1 MRTLIVIL
9 GMVASLTSCKRE
21 EVTATG
27 KRELTM
33 RDKNLVL
40 DADNDARFGQ
50 GQAPVAAPTP
60 TEVPASP
67 FVAGVVPE
75 GWAAAPGSAFRLLNY
90 KFGTAGEA
98 YLSVSRG
105 GVLENVNR
113 WLAQFGADPVD
124 ADGLAAMEKAQL
136 AEHKGVW
143 VSADGKFGG
152 GMGKQAQD
160 SWALR
165 GVVTEGPKGLV
176 TVKMLGPV
184 DEVKAEEERLKA
196 FVAGLA
202 LQK

>member
-1 MRTLIVIL
+1 MVIVIL
-9 GMVASLTSCKRE
+9 GMVAALTSCKRE
-21 EVTATG
+21 EVVATG

-33 RDKNLVL
+33 RDNNLVL
-40 DADNDARFGQ
+40 DADNNARFGQ
-50 GQAPVAAPTP
+50 GQAPVASPAPA
-60 TEVPASP
+60 VAPASP

-75 GWAAAPGSAFRLLNY
+75 GWTAAPGSSFRLLNY
-90 KFGTAGEA
+90 KFGTQGEA

-113 WLAQFGADPVD
+113 WLAQFGAEPVD
-124 ADGLAAMEKAQL
+124 AEGLAAMEKAQL
-136 AEHKGVW
+136 SDHQGVW
-143 VSADGKFGG
+143 VSVDGKFGG
-152 GMGKQAQD
+152 AMGKQAQD

-184 DEVKAEEERLKA
+184 DEVKAEEKSLKA

-202 LQK
+202 VQE

>member
-1 MRTLIVIL
+1 MRTVFVIL
-9 GMVASLTSCKRE
+9 GVVAALTSCKRE

-50 GQAPVAAPTP
+50 TAPTP
-60 TEVPASP
+60 PAPTDAPPSP
-67 FVAGVVPE
+67 FVAEVVPE
-75 GWAAAPGSAFRLLNY
+75 GWKEAPGSAFRLLNY

-98 YLSVSRG
+98 YLSISRG

-113 WLAQFGADPVD
+113 WLGQFEADAVD
-124 ADGLAAMEKAQL
+124 AEGLAGMEGIAIGD
-136 AEHKGVW
+136 HKGVW

-152 GMGKQAQD
+152 AMGKEAQD
-160 SWALR
+160 AWSLR
-165 GVVTEGPKGLV
+165 GVVTDGPKGLV
-176 TVKMLGPV
+176 TVKMLGPTE
-184 DEVKAEEERLKA
+184 EVKAEEERLRA